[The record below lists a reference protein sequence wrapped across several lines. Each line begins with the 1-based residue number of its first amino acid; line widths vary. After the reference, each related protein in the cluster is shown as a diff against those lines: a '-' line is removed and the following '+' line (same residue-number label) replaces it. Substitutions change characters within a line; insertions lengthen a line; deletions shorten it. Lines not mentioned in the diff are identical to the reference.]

1 MKKEIAAGILVF
13 ASCALQT
20 QANNNFVQQQAYAEM
35 QRVSGQ
41 VDVLQNNLD
50 DLSRKVSRL
59 EAGGKNDMIK
69 ADIAALKSSVA
80 ELRRQMLQQRDEIVK
95 DLAQRIVK
103 MQPRQEE
110 SRPVKPRESA
120 YTGPC
125 LQYVVQSGDSLY
137 MIALAFKTSVAK
149 IKEMNNLSSNTL
161 KVGQKLIV
169 PQVKEQAK

>member
-1 MKKEIAAGILVF
+1 VH
-13 ASCALQT
+13 
-20 QANNNFVQQQAYAEM
+20 QQAYAEM

-59 EAGGKNDMIK
+59 EAGGQNDMIK

-103 MQPRQEE
+103 MQPRKDE
-110 SRPVKPRESA
+110 SRPGKPRESA
-120 YTGPC
+120 HTGPC